1 MALASLPVVTNE
13 IGGKVPAR
21 PAILVDMDGNAAGAR
36 KTVAVTPVVSATP
49 DYSDGDNIGGL
60 MTVAAIVSA
69 DGAGG
74 MLSHVLA
81 VSKAAISVAID
92 LLIFNANPTGST
104 FTDNEA
110 AVVAAADLPKLI
122 GKTTLAGDGWV
133 SLSGAQILQTLAP
146 QVPISGNAADDIFVA
161 MIARGTVNLG
171 STSDLSFRFS
181 AS

>member
-1 MALASLPVVTNE
+1 MALDTLPVVTNE

-21 PAILVDMDGNAAGAR
+21 PVILVDMDGNAAGAR

-60 MTVAAIVSA
+60 MTVAAIVAA

-110 AVVAAADLPKLI
+110 AVEHA
-122 GKTTLAGDGWV
+122 
-133 SLSGAQILQTLAP
+133 LQNIRL
-146 QVPISGNAADDIFVA
+146 
-161 MIARGTVNLG
+161 
-171 STSDLSFRFS
+171 
-181 AS
+181 